1 MVRSEVLPNGMT
13 LLVDEVRV
21 APVVALNLWV
31 GTGSSDEPPLLSGVS
46 HFLEHMLLKGSED
59 DPRGSLARTVQDAGG
74 YLNARTG
81 CDHTAF
87 YQVVPALHWAAVLE
101 AQAEMLGSPAFA
113 GASVDAERSVIVE
126 ETRMSELNPPVFA
139 WRRLMEMVFR
149 DSGYGRSITGTEET
163 LAGVDGRAL
172 AAHFGRWYVP
182 PNMVQVVVGDVNGEE
197 VIARARVLFG
207 RGVDAGADRGTGAR
221 IDDRQSVT
229 PSHGPSPAWTP
240 GSSVVSGYLRQPHLI
255 VGFPAPAVRDPDVP
269 VLDVLCSLLGLGR
282 SSRLRK
288 SLQTKAGLVSDIGA
302 SVVAHRDVGV
312 VALSAVGTL
321 DASPPAIVEGI
332 FREIG
337 RLRRTP
343 VATEEMHKS
352 VSRLE
357 AGYVLEHETVETAAM
372 TLGFFETMGDHR
384 YAEEYIDLL
393 AAVTPD
399 DVMRAA
405 NTYLDADAAA
415 MLAYVP
421 EGSIA
426 ARDGSGPLVSAA
438 LSGSRP
444 VVGPAA
450 RERRSSWSAEG
461 EFTRP
466 LIARETAPA
475 ACERRTL
482 SNGAT
487 LIVRESGYVPLVAVA
502 FGFRG
507 GFADEPDAQLGVTN
521 LTLKHMLRGTDTRS
535 ASRLADD
542 IEGLGT
548 AISVSVDRDGFGVGA
563 SVLSKHL
570 DEALDVLSDVVCRPA
585 FDVGDFEGVRA
596 EALAELGEA
605 EDHPF
610 SRTMLRLIPSLFPGH
625 PYGRPIAGT
634 SETLSRM
641 SCERTAGWHSERLSA
656 RDLFVCMAG
665 DVSMDRAARELER
678 ALEDLPLSAESR
690 GELRAPPPPAGR
702 IDEPLDR
709 KGQSSVA
716 VGFQGP
722 RMGTRDSA
730 AMHVV
735 SSALTMMGGRLWR
748 ELRERPP
755 YAYSVR
761 AMPVSLREG
770 GALVGYVT
778 TRPGQEEAAVRTFVS
793 EFSKISREGLSEEEL
808 ERGRRHLAGMLE
820 ISMQRGAAR
829 AASYVL
835 AEVAGVGYE
844 HIDRLP
850 AMVRGITGGD
860 VVRVAR
866 QYLTAEDGP
875 AMAILRG

>member
-1 MVRSEVLPNGMT
+1 MT
-13 LLVDEVRV
+13 LLVDEVHV

-31 GTGSSDEPPLLSGVS
+31 GTGSSDEPALLSGVS

-59 DPRGSLARTVQDAGG
+59 DPRGPLARTVQDAGG

-101 AQAEMLGSPAFA
+101 AQAEMLGSPVFDE
-113 GASVDAERSVIVE
+113 ASVDAERSVIVE

-139 WRRLMEMVFR
+139 WRRLTEMVFR

-163 LAGVDGRAL
+163 LSGIDGRAL
-172 AAHFGRWYVP
+172 AGHFDRWYEP
-182 PNMVQVVVGDVNGEE
+182 TNMVQVVVGDVDGNE
-197 VIARARVLFG
+197 VIAQAREFLG
-207 RGVDAGADRGTGAR
+207 RGGDAGADRGADAR
-221 IDDRQSVT
+221 AEGRQDVS
-229 PSHGPSPAWTP
+229 SPPTRAPEWTP
-240 GSSVVSGYLRQPHLI
+240 WSSVVSGNLRQPYLI
-255 VGFPAPAVRDPDVP
+255 VGFPAPPVCDPDMP

-288 SLQTKAGLVSDIGA
+288 SLQTKAGLVSDISA

-312 VALSAVGTL
+312 VAVSAVGTL
-321 DASPPAIVEGI
+321 DASPPAIVEGL
-332 FREIG
+332 FSEIG
-337 RLRRTP
+337 RLRDTP
-343 VATEEMHKS
+343 VAVEEMRKS
-352 VSRLE
+352 VRRLE
-357 AGYVLEHETVETAAM
+357 AGYVLEHETVESAAM
-372 TLGFFETMGDHR
+372 TLGFFETMGGHR
-384 YAEEYIDLL
+384 YAEEYIDRL
-393 AAVTPD
+393 AAVTAD
-399 DVMRAA
+399 DVKRAA
-405 NTYLDADAAA
+405 NTYLNVDAAA

-421 EGSIA
+421 EGSRA
-426 ARDGSGPLVSAA
+426 VHDGSSALVSAA
-438 LSGSRP
+438 QSGSRSAI
-444 VVGPAA
+444 GSAL
-450 RERRSSWSAEG
+450 RERWSSWSAEE

-466 LIARETAPA
+466 LIARETASA
-475 ACERRTL
+475 ACGRRTL

-487 LIVRESGYVPLVAVA
+487 LIVRESAYVPLVSVA
-502 FGFRG
+502 LAFRG
-507 GFADEPDAQLGVTN
+507 GFADEPDALLGVTN
-521 LTLKHMLRGTDTRS
+521 LTLKHMLRGTVTRS
-535 ASRLADD
+535 ASLLADD
-542 IEGLGT
+542 IEGLGS

-570 DEALDVLSDVVCRPA
+570 DEALDVLCEAVCLPV
-585 FDVGDFEGVRA
+585 FDAGDFEGVRA

-610 SRTMLRLIPSLFPGH
+610 NRTMLRLVPLLFPGH

-634 SETLSRM
+634 TETLSRM
-641 SCERTAGWHSERLSA
+641 SSERTAEWHSERFSA
-656 RDLFVCMAG
+656 RNLYVCMTG
-665 DVSMDRAARELER
+665 DVSIDRAAHELER
-678 ALEDLPLSAESR
+678 ALEDLPSSAESL
-690 GELRAPPPPAGR
+690 GELRAPPPPAGQ
-702 IDEPLDR
+702 IDERLDR

-735 SSALTMMGGRLWR
+735 SGALTMMGGRLWR

-755 YAYSVR
+755 FAYSVR
-761 AMPVSLREG
+761 AMPVALREG

-778 TRPGQEEAAVRTFVS
+778 TQSGQEEAAVRTFVS
-793 EFSKISREGLSEEEL
+793 EFSKLSRDGLSEDEL

-829 AASYVL
+829 AASYIL

-860 VVRVAR
+860 VIRVAR